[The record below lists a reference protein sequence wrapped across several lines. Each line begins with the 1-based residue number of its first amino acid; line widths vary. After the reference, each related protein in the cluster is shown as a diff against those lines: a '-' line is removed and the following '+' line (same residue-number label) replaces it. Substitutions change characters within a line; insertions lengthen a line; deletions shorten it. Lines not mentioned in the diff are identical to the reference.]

1 MWSLSNLMV
10 LSGIDCLMPEPN
22 ARNKVEFEK
31 FVFRCEG
38 ERPMN
43 AGEEKRSY
51 WRRIYTIAAVL
62 LMVYSFSVFGQEVT
76 ARLAGTI
83 KDAAGAVVPI
93 ASVTAKNV
101 STGIITRGASDEAGD
116 YSFPALAPGVY
127 ALSVEKPGFSAAVI
141 SGIALNVAQKASV
154 DVVLQVGQVTQTLNV
169 VESAPI
175 VDSATA
181 SLGTVVNEQPI
192 VDLPLNLRRAGALAL
207 VVPGTVDTTGRA
219 LTSASGNGSGF
230 NDNSYGGSG
239 GRSSSNLVLIDG
251 MVSRAL
257 NNGGFAL
264 QPVPEMVK
272 EFKIES
278 NTYDAASGVASGTVM
293 NLITQSGTNSFHGSV
308 WEYLRN
314 RDLDARNFFATDRP
328 EFTRNQFG
336 GAFGG
341 PIRKNKMF
349 FFGSYEGLRL
359 IQGQTAGS
367 VVPTADQRAG
377 NFASALTGTTANL
390 CASSGAAAPANLNFD
405 TGQLFYP
412 ASEHLHTCPQ
422 NPADPRA
429 GASTVLVG
437 TPIPG
442 NIITNLDPVAAKVLA
457 LFPAPNRSGI
467 PNYIN
472 QTPLRR
478 PDDQFDVRV
487 DEALSEKDQ
496 LFGRY
501 LFGNTN
507 QILPSPLS
515 PFNNHQH
522 FRGQNFV
529 GGWTHTFNPTTINDV
544 RIGYQNDY
552 LKFDCEGCP
561 RKSGLLGSFG
571 IQNLQAA
578 TADLEEYPLVNF
590 SNFSSWGDK
599 GYLPDVLND
608 RVEKFEDTLTK
619 IAGKHTIVVGGDLN
633 FWQTPGVEDPIQVN
647 GSMTFNGQFSSLGA
661 EIPGVSAISDLADL
675 ELGYPS
681 GGFFTKNPFVTKLS
695 GGGWFSLF
703 AQDSVRVSSNF
714 SVEFGLR
721 WEYRKQPYDQ
731 NNKLAT
737 IYPLALNSTPGDAL
751 LVTPLPAAANDALC
765 SDPYFISATG
775 SCLIMSSA
783 MRKQVGLTGNKLK
796 ELSYGPGHGSFAPRL
811 GFSWRPLNSDKFII
825 HAGAGVFNDLPITN
839 LIGSYVNNNPVFT
852 RTPTYNTA
860 FGSPPPLTNGLP
872 TTTETMF
879 ANAASA
885 PLSQITSQLMP
896 TPFYSTPTIYEWS
909 FSLQSQFAQNWAFEA
924 AYVGNKG
931 THLDNAHEWGNQP
944 TPGIGD
950 LQPRRPWPDFNI
962 MLFDTFDANSNYNS
976 LQSKLT
982 KRFSNGF
989 AGLVAYT
996 YGKILDTNG
1005 GNSDYVN
1012 GNQDDNNH
1020 RADYGVSDN
1029 SIKQRLVLSPI
1040 WQLPFGKEHAF
1051 LNRSGFINAI
1061 AGGWEMAGIITFQSG
1076 FPFTVLSNQ
1085 DFSNTG
1091 STSPRPDR
1099 TCAGSGPKTVAQW
1112 VDVSC
1117 FTTDSL
1123 AQALASGNP
1132 RFGNSGRNILTGPGL
1147 QEWDLSLIKR
1157 TQLRENLNLE
1167 FRAEALNLFNHP
1179 NFNTPGAVIG
1189 TSTAGQITS
1198 AGSPRDIQFGV
1209 KLKF

>member
-1 MWSLSNLMV
+1 MAV
-10 LSGIDCLMPEPN
+10 
-22 ARNKVEFEK
+22 
-31 FVFRCEG
+31 
-38 ERPMN
+38 
-43 AGEEKRSY
+43 
-51 WRRIYTIAAVL
+51 VL
-62 LMVYSFSVFGQEVT
+62 LAICSFSAFAQETT
-76 ARLAGTI
+76 ARLAGTV

-93 ASVTAKNV
+93 ATVTATNV
-101 STGIITRGASDEAGD
+101 NTGIVTKGASDDSGD
-116 YSFPALAPGVY
+116 YSFPSLAPGVY
-127 ALSVEKPGFSAAVI
+127 TLTVEKPGFSAAVI
-141 SGIALNVAQKASV
+141 SGITLNVAQRANV
-154 DVVLQVGQVTQTLNV
+154 DVTLQVGQVTQTLNV
-169 VESAPI
+169 TEAAPLVE
-175 VDSATA
+175 SATA
-181 SLGTVVNEQPI
+181 SLGTVVSEQP
-192 VDLPLNLRRAGALAL
+192 VLDLPLNLRRAGALAL
-207 VVPGTVDTTGRA
+207 VVPGTVDTTNRS
-219 LTSASGNGSGF
+219 LTSANGNGSGF

-239 GRSSSNLVLIDG
+239 GRSSSNLILIDG

-278 NTYDAASGVASGTVM
+278 NTYDAASGIASGTVM
-293 NLITQSGTNSFHGSV
+293 NLVTQSGTNSFHGSA

-328 EFTRNQFG
+328 EFIRNQFG

-349 FFGSYEGLRL
+349 FFASYEGLRL
-359 IQGQTAGS
+359 IQGQTEGG
-367 VVPTADQRAG
+367 VVPTAEQRAG
-377 NFASALTGTTANL
+377 NFSSALTGRMANL

-412 ASEHLHTCPQ
+412 ASEHSFTCPQ
-422 NPADPRA
+422 NPANPGSQPA
-429 GASTVLVG
+429 TVLVG
-437 TPIPG
+437 TPVPG
-442 NIITNLDPVAAKVLA
+442 NIITNINPVAAKVLE

-467 PNYIN
+467 PNYID

-487 DEALSEKDQ
+487 DEALSDRDQ

-507 QILPSPLS
+507 QTLPSGLPA
-515 PFNNHQH
+515 FTNHQH

-529 GGWTHTFNPTTINDV
+529 GGWTHSFSPTTINDV

-552 LKFDCEGCP
+552 LIYTCASCP
-561 RKSGLLGSFG
+561 RKSGLLASFG
-571 IQNLQAA
+571 IQNLAA
-578 TADLEEYPLVNF
+578 STPQLEEYPRFGF
-590 SNFSSWGDK
+590 SNFSTWGDK
-599 GYLPDVLND
+599 GYLPDVLSD
-608 RVEKFEDTLTK
+608 RIEKFEDTLTK
-619 IAGKHTIVVGGDLN
+619 IAGKHTFVVGADLN
-633 FWQTPGVEDPIQVN
+633 FWQTPSVEDPIQVN
-647 GSMTFNGQFSSLGA
+647 GNITFNGQFSSLGA
-661 EIPGVSAISDLADL
+661 QSPDASAISDLADL

-681 GGFFTKNPFVTKLS
+681 GGFFTKNPFVTKLA
-695 GGGWFSLF
+695 GGGWFSVF
-703 AQDSVRVSSNF
+703 AQDSIRFSSNF
-714 SVEFGLR
+714 SMEIGLR

-731 NNKLAT
+731 NDKLAT
-737 IYPLALNSTPGDAL
+737 IYPLASNSTPGNAL
-751 LVTPLPAAANDALC
+751 LITPLPAAANDALC

-775 SCLIMSSA
+775 QCLIMSST

-796 ELSYGPGHGSFAPRL
+796 QLSYGPGHGNFAPRL
-811 GFSWRPLNSDKFII
+811 GFSWRPFKSDKFII
-825 HAGAGVFNDLPITN
+825 HTGAGIFNDLPITN

-860 FGSPPPLTNGLP
+860 FGSPPPLTNGVP

-896 TPFYSTPTIYEWS
+896 TPFYATPTVYEWS
-909 FSLQSQFAQNWAFEA
+909 FSVQSQLAQNWAFEA

-931 THLDNAHEWGNQP
+931 VHLDNAHEWGNQP
-944 TPGIGD
+944 TPGVGD

-962 MLFDTFDANSNYNS
+962 MLYDTFDANANYNA
-976 LQSKLT
+976 LQTKLT
-982 KRFSNGF
+982 KRFSSGF
-989 AGLVAYT
+989 AGLVSYT

-1005 GNSDYVN
+1005 GDSDYVN

-1020 RADYGVSDN
+1020 RADYSVADN
-1029 SIKQRLVLSPI
+1029 SVRHRLVLSPI
-1040 WQLPFGKEHAF
+1040 WQLPLGKGQRF
-1051 LNRSGFINAI
+1051 LNGGGFTNAI
-1061 AGGWEMAGIITFQSG
+1061 AGGWELAGIITFQSG

-1099 TCAGSGPKTVAQW
+1099 ICNGSGPKTVEEW
-1112 VDVSC
+1112 YDVSC
-1117 FTTDSL
+1117 FTTDAL
-1123 AQALASGNP
+1123 AQALASGRP

-1147 QEWDLSLIKR
+1147 QQWDVSLIKR
-1157 TQLRENLNLE
+1157 TQITERLNLE
-1167 FRAEALNLFNHP
+1167 FRAEAFNLFNHP
-1179 NFNTPGAVIG
+1179 NFYFGSGNNTIG
-1189 TSTAGQITS
+1189 TAEAGQITS
-1198 AGSPRDIQFGV
+1198 AGSPRDIQFGI